1 MEASGGYNRN
11 GIWEGRHWKVIKFFK
26 GGDFTKGKFLC
37 AIEGDPQG

>member
-1 MEASGGYNRN
+1 MEASGGYKRN

-26 GGDFTKGKFLC
+26 GEISYKKFFC